1 MVLLDIIIQNMIRF
15 LLIVGIFSIID
26 YYAWTGFRTYF
37 GEYRNFNII
46 RWVYIL
52 SSFITIT
59 GFILTISMYMSGHA
73 VQNASLNFL
82 MGLVFIIMLPKILLG
97 AILLVEDV
105 FRLLITSVQWI
116 RHFGTPISL
125 YPRLK
130 IVSLIGFVIS
140 SIMMLI
146 MIQGVFFNKY
156 RYNVKKIT
164 LSFDNLPAAF
174 DGYKIVQISDVH
186 SGSLDNKSKVE
197 KGIELI
203 NAQNP
208 DLVVFTGDLVNMRS
222 EEFVPY
228 IPIFAKIKAK
238 DGKLSILGNH
248 DYGDYVHFDSPVEKW
263 RNHNQLEI
271 YEHRAGFK
279 LLLNSNETIKRG
291 NDSIFIAGVENWGHA
306 PFPKRG
312 KLELAIQG
320 VPDGAYVVLLSHD
333 PSHWDS
339 VVTNQHQNIALT
351 LSGHTHGMQF
361 GIDFWGL
368 KWSPVQWKYPLWSG
382 LYKRN
387 GMKLYV
393 NVGFGFIGLPGRVGI
408 LPEITVFTLKRK

>member
-1 MVLLDIIIQNMIRF
+1 MIRF

-393 NVGFGFIGLPGRVGI
+393 NIGFGFIGLPGRVGI

>member
-1 MVLLDIIIQNMIRF
+1 MIRF